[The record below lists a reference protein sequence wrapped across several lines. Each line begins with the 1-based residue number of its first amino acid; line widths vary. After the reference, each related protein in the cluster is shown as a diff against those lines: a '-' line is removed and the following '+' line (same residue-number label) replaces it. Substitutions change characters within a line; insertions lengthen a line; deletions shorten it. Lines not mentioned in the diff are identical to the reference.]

1 MNIFSYN
8 LIISFLYPVIFLI
21 GLLRLILKKENYLS
35 FQQKFFANH
44 DYSKFRKINI
54 IIHFASIGEL
64 NSIKFLLDNL
74 DNEEILLTCTT
85 LSSYNLS
92 KEKYP
97 HLNIIF
103 LPIDFKW
110 NVNKFILN
118 INLEKILWIDSEIWP
133 NWLNYSKKAKIKNI
147 LVNGRLSNKSY
158 TNWIKLKSFSI
169 YLGEKYELIF
179 AKSIKDKERLYEVF
193 RSKVYYFGNLKF
205 YLNVSIPEG
214 KKNHLCFASIHR
226 AEFEKIT
233 QIISK
238 LDLNL
243 FESITII
250 PRHIQYSNDL
260 KIMLGEDLK
269 NKIEIHEKFGESQ
282 TIFDKS
288 KIVFMG
294 GSLIHHGGQNPLEAL
309 SRGCYIVSGEY
320 NDNFEDQYLD
330 LEKLGLATIVSSDT
344 YQISSK
350 INNLVD
356 LNFEN
361 SNLIVN
367 YFRDNKKDLNKM
379 IEMINQ
385 C

>member
-8 LIISFLYPVIFLI
+8 IILTFFYPIILLVGIIRLSF
-21 GLLRLILKKENYLS
+21 RKESYLS

-44 DYSKFRKINI
+44 DYSKFQKVDI

-64 NSIKFLLDNL
+64 NSIKFLLDKLN
-74 DNEEILLTCTT
+74 NEEILLTCST

-103 LPIDFKW
+103 LPIDFQW

-133 NWLNYSKKAKIKNI
+133 NWLNCSKKAKIKNI
-147 LVNGRLSNKSY
+147 LVNGRLSKKSY
-158 TNWIKLKSFSI
+158 TNWIKLKSFST

-179 AKSIKDKERLYEVF
+179 AKSVEDKDRLYEVF
-193 RSKVYYFGNLKF
+193 QSEIYYFGNLKF
-205 YLNVSIPEG
+205 YLDVSLHKV
-214 KKNHLCFASIHR
+214 KKNNLCFASIHK
-226 AEFEKIT
+226 AEFEKIIE
-233 QIISK
+233 IISK

-243 FESITII
+243 FESIIII
-250 PRHIQYSNDL
+250 PRHIQFSNDL
-260 KIMLGEDLK
+260 KMMLGEDLK
-269 NKIEIHEKFGESQ
+269 NKIDIHDKFGESQ
-282 TIFDKS
+282 DIFDKS

-309 SRGCYIVSGEY
+309 ARGCHIVSGEY
-320 NDNFEDQYLD
+320 NDNFRDQYLA
-330 LEKLGLATIVSSDT
+330 LERLTLATIVSSNIS
-344 YQISSK
+344 QISSK
-350 INNLVD
+350 INDLVD
-356 LNFEN
+356 LNFDN

-367 YFRDNKKDLNKM
+367 YFRDNKKNLNKM
-379 IEMINQ
+379 IEMIQQ

>member
-8 LIISFLYPVIFLI
+8 ILISFFYPIIFLL

-44 DYSKFRKINI
+44 DYSKFQKINI

-64 NSIKFLLDNL
+64 HSIKFLLDKLNK
-74 DNEEILLTCTT
+74 EEILLTCTT

-97 HLNIIF
+97 HLNVIF
-103 LPIDFKW
+103 LPIDFQW

-133 NWLNYSKKAKIKNI
+133 NWLNCSKKAKIKNI
-147 LVNGRLSNKSY
+147 LVNGRLSKKSY
-158 TNWIKLKSFSI
+158 AYWNKLKSFSK

-179 AKSIKDKERLYEVF
+179 AKSVEDKERLYEIF
-193 RSKVYYFGNLKF
+193 KSKVYYFGNLKF
-205 YLNVSIPEG
+205 YLNVNINKG
-214 KKNHLCFASIHR
+214 KKNHLCFASIHK
-226 AEFEKIT
+226 AEFETIIKIIT
-233 QIISK
+233 K
-238 LDLNL
+238 LDLKL

-260 KIMLGEDLK
+260 KVMLGEDLK
-269 NKIEIHEKFGESQ
+269 NKIKIHDKFGESQ

-309 SRGCYIVSGEY
+309 AKGCHIVSGKY
-320 NDNFEDQYLD
+320 NDNFKDQYLD
-330 LEKLGLATIVSSDT
+330 LERLTLATIVNNETS
-344 YQISSK
+344 QISSK
-350 INNLVD
+350 INDLID
-356 LNFEN
+356 LNFDN
-361 SNLIVN
+361 SDLIDN
-367 YFRDNKKDLNKM
+367 YFKDNKRNLNKM
-379 IEMINQ
+379 IEMIQQ